1 VDDTAAVAGTWGQ
14 VETTVRVCWSLV
26 FFSPMFEMFEMSE
39 RYTNLFSYTFAVTC
53 SPSDINMCAVA
64 LLQNGVS
71 SAFAFA

>member
-1 VDDTAAVAGTWGQ
+1 MDDTAAVAGTWGQ

-26 FFSPMFEMFEMSE
+26 FFSPMFEMFEMFE
-39 RYTNLFSYTFAVTC
+39 RYTNLFSYTFAV